1 MTGKHRRARGPDG
14 PTVQG
19 SNPRHVPRRRVTPA
33 AVAVGVMLALFAPGV
48 ALAVFSSA
56 PAARSA
62 SVTAGTIA
70 APGTFTA
77 TATGPTTANLSWTAP
92 ANLTGYTLSQTP
104 GTLAGCSATPASG
117 TTGCTATGL
126 SASTAYTWT
135 LHAVYNNW
143 ISSQIQASATT
154 TGGSF
159 ATDLGNSV
167 AACGTSSCT
176 GPSVATTSGR
186 GELIFIYVTGTTAS
200 TVSSVT
206 GPFPSATQYAVEPFP
221 TSGSFSY
228 VYAYRATGN
237 GTGPTAVTVN
247 FSALSAGAAAWVDVV
262 QLDAG
267 ESALSSC
274 DSFTARGSG
283 TSALATVSIQGP
295 THKKIS
301 FLGSTTG
308 TFTTASGFSVIA
320 GGGSA
325 HFGTYARAPIQQDST
340 FPVSPSAP
348 WGSIS
353 LEISP

>member
-1 MTGKHRRARGPDG
+1 M
-14 PTVQG
+14 
-19 SNPRHVPRRRVTPA
+19 
-33 AVAVGVMLALFAPGV
+33 
-48 ALAVFSSA
+48 
-56 PAARSA
+56 
-62 SVTAGTIA
+62 TAGTISL
-70 APGTFTA
+70 PTTFTA
-77 TATGPTTANLSWTAP
+77 TATGASTANLSWSGP
-92 ANLTGYTLSQTP
+92 ATKTGYTLSQTP
-104 GTLAGCSATPASG
+104 GTLAGCSSTPTSG
-117 TTGCTATGL
+117 STGCTATGL
-126 SASTAYTWT
+126 SASTSYTWT
-135 LHAVYNNW
+135 LNAVYNNW
-143 ISSQIQASATT
+143 TSGQIQASATT
-154 TGGSF
+154 TAGSF
-159 ATDLGNSV
+159 ATDIGNSM
-167 AACGTSSCT
+167 ATCDTSSCT

-247 FSALSAGAAAWVDVV
+247 FSALSAGPTAWVDVV

-274 DSFTARGSG
+274 DSCRARGTS
-283 TSALATVSIQGP
+283 TSALATVSVQGP
-295 THKKIS
+295 TDKKIS

-353 LEISP
+353 LEITP

>member
-1 MTGKHRRARGPDG
+1 M
-14 PTVQG
+14 
-19 SNPRHVPRRRVTPA
+19 
-33 AVAVGVMLALFAPGV
+33 
-48 ALAVFSSA
+48 ALAVFSST
-56 PAARSA
+56 PAVRTA
-62 SVTAGTIA
+62 SDDGGHDLA
-70 APGTFTA
+70 ADTFTA
-77 TATGPTTANLSWTAP
+77 TATGPRRRTCP
-92 ANLTGYTLSQTP
+92 GPPGHQTGYTLSQAP
-104 GTLAGCSATPASG
+104 GTLAGCSSTPTSG
-117 TTGCTATGL
+117 STGCTATGL
-126 SASTAYTWT
+126 SASTSYTWT

-143 ISSQIQASATT
+143 TSSQIQASATT
-154 TGGSF
+154 TAGSF

-167 AACGTSSCT
+167 ATCGASSCT

-206 GPFPSATQYAVEPFP
+206 GPFPTATQYAVEPFP

-247 FSALSAGAAAWVDVV
+247 FSALSSGATAWVDIV
-262 QLDAG
+262 QLNSG
-267 ESALSSC
+267 ESALATC
-274 DSFTARGSG
+274 DSCTARGTS
-283 TSALATVSIQGP
+283 TSALATVSIQ
-295 THKKIS
+295 TTTDKKIS

-353 LEISP
+353 MEITP